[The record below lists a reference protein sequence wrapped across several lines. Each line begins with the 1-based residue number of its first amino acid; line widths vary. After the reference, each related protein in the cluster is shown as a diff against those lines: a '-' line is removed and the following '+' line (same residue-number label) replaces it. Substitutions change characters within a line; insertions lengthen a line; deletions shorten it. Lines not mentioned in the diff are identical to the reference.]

1 MSQGGLTVG
10 VAELE
15 FLRDQ
20 ANRAAGAEGKAVVI
34 PELSDG
40 VSVAVLH
47 LDGSLS
53 RNTKRRPARVV
64 EFASLSEFPAILEQA
79 RIGAV
84 ESSHHPEAKPTVY
97 VSRYG
102 VAIIWDDSDS
112 ENGRARDRSLYQ
124 YSKHDEIESLGPD
137 GIKNYDQRRFLNT
150 LRRDFKLALGELATS
165 LIPAVAS
172 MKWQTG
178 QRGTMTVSHGRESM
192 GREIDSEIQS
202 TVGAIPEEVVL
213 HLLLTDDLE
222 IPTRYPVRCLLD
234 IDPAQQTF
242 SLIPAA
248 GEVERAW
255 NFFRNDVAAYLREKA
270 PDYLIVRGERV
281 RVIEESN

>member
-1 MSQGGLTVG
+1 MSQGGITVG

-34 PELSDG
+34 PELSDD
-40 VSVAVLH
+40 VSIAILH
-47 LDGSLS
+47 LDGTLS
-53 RNTKRRPARVV
+53 RNIKRPPARVV
-64 EFASLSEFPAILEQA
+64 QFFSLSEFPAVLEQA
-79 RIGAV
+79 RLGAV
-84 ESSHHPEAKPTVY
+84 ESSLNPEAKPTIY
-97 VSRYG
+97 VNRLG
-102 VAIIWDDSDS
+102 VSIIWDDSTG
-112 ENGRARDRSLYQ
+112 ETGRARDRSFYIN
-124 YSKHDEIESLGPD
+124 SSHDEIRALGED

-150 LRRDFKLALGELATS
+150 LRRDFKLALGELATT

-222 IPTRYPVRCLLD
+222 IPSRYPVRCLLD
-234 IDPAQQTF
+234 IDAAQQTF

-248 GEVERAW
+248 GEVDRAW
-255 NFFRNDVAAYLREKA
+255 NLFRNDVADYLREKA

-281 RVIEESN
+281 IAESD